1 MRRALAI
8 LVTGLAQGL
17 AITFGLFLIFGAIP
31 GDVVDVWA
39 SAGDLDAAQQAALRA
54 ELGLDQPAWRRFLAW
69 VGAALAGDLGT
80 SQRFGQP
87 VGPMLWEAAE
97 ASLQLGAL
105 SGGLGLLLA
114 FGLCTAQAAGSRM
127 ARLAV
132 EAINLWSIALP
143 TFCVGVAA
151 LLLFSVWL
159 GWLPAIGGLLA
170 PVIILGIDNAGQLA
184 KPLSE
189 EVAEVAALPHVM
201 AARARGLSPLW
212 LARWHIL
219 PLAAPVAVSL
229 SGLMLA
235 GLLGGTLTMELLF
248 GLPGMGAL
256 VLNGIQGRDQP
267 VVLAGLVVAA
277 LAIVLVNALTAL
289 VLAAL
294 DPRHTSR
301 N

>member
-8 LVTGLAQGL
+8 VATGLAQGL

-54 ELGLDQPAWRRFLAW
+54 ELGLDLPAWRRFLAW
-69 VGAALAGDLGT
+69 VAAALAGDLGT

-87 VGPMLWEAAE
+87 VGPMLWEAVE

-114 FGLCTAQAAGSRM
+114 FGLCLAQAAGSRM

-229 SGLMLA
+229 SGVMLA

-256 VLNGIQGRDQP
+256 VLNGIHGRDQP
-267 VVLAGLVVAA
+267 VVLAGLVLAA

-289 VLAAL
+289 ALAAL

-301 N
+301 D

>member
-1 MRRALAI
+1 VRRGHDAEQVPAGLQRRIAAD
-8 LVTGLAQGL
+8 LRLSTGVHAEVTG
-17 AITFGLFLIFGAIP
+17 
-31 GDVVDVWA
+31 
-39 SAGDLDAAQQAALRA
+39 
-54 ELGLDQPAWRRFLAW
+54 
-69 VGAALAGDLGT
+69 
-80 SQRFGQP
+80 
-87 VGPMLWEAAE
+87 AAE
-97 ASLQLGAL
+97 AQATARGELLRVS
-105 SGGLGLLLA
+105 LLA
-114 FGLCTAQAAGSRM
+114 
-127 ARLAV
+127 
-132 EAINLWSIALP
+132 
-143 TFCVGVAA
+143 CVGVAA
-151 LLLFSVWL
+151 LLMFWVWL

-229 SGLMLA
+229 SGVMLA

-248 GLPGMGAL
+248 GLPGLGAL

-277 LAIVLVNALTAL
+277 LAIVLVNALTSLA
-289 VLAAL
+289 LAAL
-294 DPRHTSR
+294 DPRQR
-301 N
+301 WRE

>member
-1 MRRALAI
+1 MKRSLAI
-8 LVTGLAQGL
+8 LATSLAHGL
-17 AITFGLFLIFGAIP
+17 AITFGLFLLFGAIP
-31 GDVVDVWA
+31 GDAVDVLA
-39 SAGDLDAAQQAALRA
+39 SAGDLDESQQAAMRA

-69 VGAALAGDLGT
+69 GAAALAGDLGT

-87 VGPMLWEAAE
+87 VGPMLWEAAGVT
-97 ASLQLGAL
+97 LQLCAL
-105 SGGLGLLLA
+105 SGALGILLA
-114 FGLCTAQAAGSRM
+114 FGLCLAQAAGSRG
-127 ARLAV
+127 AQLAV

-143 TFCVGVAA
+143 TFCIGVAA

-170 PVIILGIDNAGQLA
+170 PVLILGIDNAGQIA

-189 EVAEVAALPHVM
+189 EVAEVVARPHVM
-201 AARARGLSPLW
+201 AARARGLTPLG
-212 LARWHIL
+212 LARWHVL

-229 SGLMLA
+229 TGVMLA

-267 VVLAGLVVAA
+267 VVLAGLVAAA
-277 LAIVLVNALTAL
+277 LAIVLVNALSA
-289 VLAAL
+289 VMQSVL
-294 DPRHTSR
+294 DPRLGGR
-301 N
+301 E